1 MNILKIKN
9 LLLASVL
16 LVFPTSIFAGS
27 GHYHYDG
34 PDISGAKIKI
44 FGPWLAP
51 EDESFRDVLSI
62 FEKETGASVE
72 YGGSDEFE
80 QIINLSLIHI

>member
-1 MNILKIKN
+1 MNIFKIKKFI
-9 LLLASVL
+9 LAITI

-44 FGPWLAP
+44 FGL
-51 EDESFRDVLSI
+51 
-62 FEKETGASVE
+62 
-72 YGGSDEFE
+72 EFSGHG
-80 QIINLSLIHI
+80 IIASLIRFLNSIN